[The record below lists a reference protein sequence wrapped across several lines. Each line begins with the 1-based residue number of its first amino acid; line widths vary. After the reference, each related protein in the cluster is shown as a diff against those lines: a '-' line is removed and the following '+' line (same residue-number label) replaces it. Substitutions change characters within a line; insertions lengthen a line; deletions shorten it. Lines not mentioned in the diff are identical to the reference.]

1 MCACLTDFFYLT
13 VIILICSSEDANVI
27 LLAAEN
33 LGLHAGGLVFIV
45 LQQELRRVEQLL
57 SARCSGSL
65 KTHHSPKCPPLK
77 SGRGD

>member
-1 MCACLTDFFYLT
+1 MCVCLTDFFYLT

-45 LQQELRRVEQLL
+45 LQQWQVGVGAPHG
-57 SARCSGSL
+57 SCSRS
-65 KTHHSPKCPPLK
+65 
-77 SGRGD
+77 